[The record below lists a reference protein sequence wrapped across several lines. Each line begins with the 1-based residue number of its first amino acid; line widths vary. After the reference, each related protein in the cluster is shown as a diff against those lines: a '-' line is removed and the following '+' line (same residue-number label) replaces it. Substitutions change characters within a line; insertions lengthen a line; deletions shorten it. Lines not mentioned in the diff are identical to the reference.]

1 MLTGYSDL
9 AVAPAQK
16 QVYAI
21 TAGSG
26 RIGVLGYSASLSV
39 VNSYTPANL
48 GVGGTGCRR
57 HGPQPPQVQ
66 QQHDHG
72 EHANEHKQDGVAT
85 RAHAQTAEREKLQRE
100 ADERAER
107 LREPTPRELAQ
118 AKADKEERAA
128 AHRAHA
134 QKILA
139 ARSRNNG

>member
-1 MLTGYSDL
+1 MNITKVLKNEVTVSGQTLNREYVENVMLPLLMAQCGRNNGAKFGVIKAFDEAGLSLKAIQED
-9 AVAPAQK
+9 AVTYFETKRVQK
-16 QVYAI
+16 
-21 TAGSG
+21 
-26 RIGVLGYSASLSV
+26 
-39 VNSYTPANL
+39 
-48 GVGGTGCRR
+48 
-57 HGPQPPQVQ
+57 
-66 QQHDHG
+66 
-72 EHANEHKQDGVAT
+72 
-85 RAHAQTAEREKLQRE
+85 AEREKLQRE

>member
-1 MLTGYSDL
+1 MNITIAKVLKNEVTVSGQTLSREYVENVMLPLLMAQCGRNNGAKFGVIKAFDEAGLSLKAIQEDALTYFETKR
-9 AVAPAQK
+9 AQK
-16 QVYAI
+16 
-21 TAGSG
+21 
-26 RIGVLGYSASLSV
+26 
-39 VNSYTPANL
+39 
-48 GVGGTGCRR
+48 
-57 HGPQPPQVQ
+57 
-66 QQHDHG
+66 
-72 EHANEHKQDGVAT
+72 
-85 RAHAQTAEREKLQRE
+85 AEREKLQRE